1 VQTLRNVPHLTVTW
15 PNQQHALIPRR
26 SGLFNRAHHVKDQ
39 LAVKRPS
46 GIQQVQL
53 KRGDDNNV
61 TSQIIPSLSSSSPWK
76 HKARTVAVTVGSQSS
91 SEHLL
96 PPNDGDPSITTD
108 DWTVVDAGNN
118 TDFQV
123 PPTLPNTATSKQL
136 RVSRDHPCGVPP
148 ETEDNRERGGDGI
161 VCIDGVLSL
170 PSNHL
175 GLSEVASDCGTHPKG
190 QVATLSPA

>member
-1 VQTLRNVPHLTVTW
+1 M
-15 PNQQHALIPRR
+15 
-26 SGLFNRAHHVKDQ
+26 
-39 LAVKRPS
+39 
-46 GIQQVQL
+46 
-53 KRGDDNNV
+53 
-61 TSQIIPSLSSSSPWK
+61 
-76 HKARTVAVTVGSQSS
+76 
-91 SEHLL
+91 

-148 ETEDNRERGGDGI
+148 ETKDNRERGG
-161 VCIDGVLSL
+161 DGVLSL

-175 GLSEVASDCGTHPKG
+175 GLSEVVSDCGTHPKG